1 MGCTASGRCCDEHVV
16 GDLWPYL
23 VRFVLAG
30 FLPNEVWRMLGIVAW
45 RGIDVGSV
53 LIIWVRAVA
62 TAILTGVVS
71 KIVVFAPGALGG
83 VPLAVRLAA
92 AVAGMAAFFAM
103 RRSVFAGVVT
113 GTLAILAGVWARG
126 G

>member
-1 MGCTASGRCCDEHVV
+1 MSVI

-23 VRFVLAG
+23 VLILAG
-30 FLPNEVWRMLGIVAW
+30 FLPNEVWRMLGIIASH
-45 RGIDVGSV
+45 GIDEGSE

-83 VPLAVRLAA
+83 VPLSVRLAA
-92 AVAGMAAFFAM
+92 AAVGMASFFAM
-103 RRSVFAGVVT
+103 RRSVLAGVVT
-113 GTLAILAGVWARG
+113 GTLAILVGVWARG

>member
-1 MGCTASGRCCDEHVV
+1 MSMV

-23 VRFVLAG
+23 LLILAG
-30 FLPNEVWRMLGIVAW
+30 FLPNEVWRMLGVVVS
-45 RGIDVGSV
+45 RGIDEGSE

-92 AVAGMAAFFAM
+92 AAVGMAAFFAM
-103 RRSVFAGVVT
+103 RRSVLAGVVT
-113 GTLAILAGVWARG
+113 GTLAILVGVWARG

>member
-1 MGCTASGRCCDEHVV
+1 VNVFGELA
-16 GDLWPYL
+16 LYL
-23 VRFVLAG
+23 ALILAG
-30 FLPNEVWRMLGIVAW
+30 FLPNEMWRMLGIIAS
-45 RGIDVGSV
+45 RGIDEGSE

-71 KIVVFAPGALGG
+71 KIVVFAPGALGA

-92 AVAGMAAFFAM
+92 AAVGMAAFFVL
-103 RRSVFAGVVT
+103 RGSVFAGVVT
-113 GTLAILAGVWARG
+113 GTLAMIAGMWAHG